1 MTQASSLVLH
11 VVSYYMSKIE
21 KLLEKMRNN
30 PSDWTIPDLERLAK
44 HYEVQIRQGKG
55 SHVYFS
61 FPNGISL
68 SVPAKRPIKA
78 IYIVTFLN
86 ALNLPLTLPKE
97 EL

>member
-1 MTQASSLVLH
+1 
-11 VVSYYMSKIE
+11 MSKIE

-30 PSDWTIPDLERLAK
+30 PSDWTISDLERLAN
-44 HYEVQIRQGKG
+44 HYQIEIRQGKG

-61 FPNGISL
+61 FATGISL

-78 IYIVTFLN
+78 IYIITFLS
-86 ALNLPLTLPKE
+86 ALALALESPKE